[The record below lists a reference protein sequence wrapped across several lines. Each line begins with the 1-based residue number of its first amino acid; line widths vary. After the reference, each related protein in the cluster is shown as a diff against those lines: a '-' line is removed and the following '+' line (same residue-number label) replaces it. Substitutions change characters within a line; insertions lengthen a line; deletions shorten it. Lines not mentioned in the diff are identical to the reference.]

1 MPILKRPSRILSP
14 FWRLV
19 RYLAPQN
26 NFMSGYTSVLQTWK
40 FAEMALIEA
49 FSPSRRRRLD
59 CWLFC
64 CTSFPEKKLIGSG
77 PWYIQK
83 KARGAT
89 FCKKRFDFGSLGEG
103 QKFSIS
109 ARPNSLKCSFFGRKK
124 SDLVFAFLKKFSSTL
139 LLLKPDHDHVDSNPS
154 LHHHSSFL
162 RKHQRCGFPF

>member
-49 FSPSRRRRLD
+49 FSPSRRRLD

-64 CTSFPEKKLIGSG
+64 CTSFFSRKKVNWFRPLIHTKEG
-77 PWYIQK
+77 
-83 KARGAT
+83 GAT

-139 LLLKPDHDHVDSNPS
+139 LLKPDHDHVDSNPS